1 MDNRQKAFLKA
12 WEKSR
17 AQGRLRYVLINSLI
31 FFVLL
36 FCVTSVLNFGALRNG
51 DYSSLLDPSRIGM
64 YLVASLLIV
73 VMRWRRNER
82 TYNDLKE

>member
-1 MDNRQKAFLKA
+1 MDNRQEAFLKA
-12 WEKSR
+12 WEKAR
-17 AQGRLRYVLINSLI
+17 AQGRLRYIVINTVI

-36 FCVTSVLNFGALRNG
+36 FLVTSLLNFSALRNG

-73 VMRWRRNER
+73 VLRWRRNEKL
-82 TYNDLKE
+82 YDNLKK